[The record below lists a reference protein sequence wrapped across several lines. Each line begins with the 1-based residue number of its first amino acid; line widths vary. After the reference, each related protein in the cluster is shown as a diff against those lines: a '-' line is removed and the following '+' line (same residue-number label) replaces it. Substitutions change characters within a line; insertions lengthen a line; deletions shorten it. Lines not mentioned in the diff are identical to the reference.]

1 MVNLN
6 RKELKKQAALRLED
20 AAFDPKLLA
29 LLYFGISL
37 GISLLGDLLNWLLDS
52 AIASAGGLSGI
63 STRSMLSTVQFVL
76 NTALTFATLLLNAGW
91 IFVSIRLFRREN
103 PGPKSLAQGFRNI
116 GPVLRLYLLFFLIS
130 LGLYIALFF
139 LFVILLGLL
148 PPNADLSSLP
158 AALYEVLTFAPLV
171 TVLYGVILLAI
182 LALIV
187 LPIYYSLSLAPYFLM
202 DEPWRGAV
210 FALQMSRCVTK
221 GHRCDLFMLDLS
233 YWWLGALL
241 GLTLCIENGGVY
253 LAMLGVDVGIGGTI
267 LFFLLGAVAQALV
280 YMKFLPKY
288 AVTYA
293 AYYETL
299 NAPSPGTHNE
309 EYEALPESSPEEA
322 QEGTESHESDQDS
335 EL

>member
-29 LLYFGISL
+29 LLYFGIFL
-37 GISLLGDLLNWLLDS
+37 GIQVLGNLLIQPLDS

-63 STRSMLSTVQFVL
+63 STRAMLATIRFALITVL
-76 NTALTFATLLLNAGW
+76 GLATMLLSAGW
-91 IFVSIRLFRREN
+91 IFVSIRLFRRKN
-103 PGPKSLAQGFRNI
+103 PGPQDLAQGFRNF
-116 GPVLRLYLLFFLIS
+116 GPMLRLYLLLLLIYAGLFMLLFCLTFIGFLLQNS
-130 LGLYIALFF
+130 PVAL
-139 LFVILLGLL
+139 VMVALLL
-148 PPNADLSSLP
+148 
-158 AALYEVLTFAPLV
+158 AALV
-171 TVLYGVILLAI
+171 
-182 LALIV
+182 LIV
-187 LPIYYSLSLAPYFLM
+187 IPTYYRLLFAPYFLM
-202 DEPWRGAV
+202 DEPLRGAV
-210 FALQMSRCVTK
+210 FALQLSRCVTK
-221 GHRCDLFMLDLS
+221 GNCWALFKLDLS

-241 GLTLCIENGGVY
+241 GLTTCLGNGNAY
-253 LAMLGVDVGIGGTI
+253 LAMLGVNTGVAGEI

-299 NAPSPGTHNE
+299 NAPSPGTHSE
-309 EYEALPESSPEEA
+309 EYEALPESSPEA
-322 QEGTESHESDQDS
+322 TQEETEFHESDQDS